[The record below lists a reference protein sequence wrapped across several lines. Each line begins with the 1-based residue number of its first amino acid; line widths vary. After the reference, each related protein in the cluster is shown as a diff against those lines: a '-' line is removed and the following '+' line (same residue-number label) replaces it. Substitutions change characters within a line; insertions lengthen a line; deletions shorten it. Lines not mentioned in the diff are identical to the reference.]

1 MDIDKK
7 KKVVIIGKL
16 PPPFMG
22 PAIATQIILNS
33 ALKDEF
39 NLLHFNVTLNK
50 TIETQGK
57 NSFKKVFVSL
67 KLYLRYN
74 SFLNKHKPDLV
85 LVPFAQETVG
95 FYKDI
100 PYLLLPRLKNIKV
113 LGQLRGSNFKTWLK
127 RASIITNTIV
137 NFTLKKTNGI
147 IVLGNNLRYLFTDFF
162 NPNKILVVPN
172 GANFSFPSIKKDE
185 NMINVLYFANMYES
199 KGVHNAVDAAIKLDD
214 PKCIFTF
221 AGGWRKDEKF
231 KNNLLQK
238 IKESTVTINVFPPLS
253 GDKKLELFA
262 KADIFVFPPIAPEGH
277 PWVLVEAM
285 AAGLPIISTD
295 QGAIVESVIDGE
307 NGFIVDAGSSEQIV
321 KKLQV
326 LINNNKLRQKMATKS
341 KQFYNEKFSE
351 RSMVEN
357 LSHAF
362 NEIIK

>member
-57 NSFKKVFVSL
+57 KSFKKVFASL

-214 PKCIFTF
+214 PKCILRLQ
-221 AGGWRKDEKF
+221 GVGVKM
-231 KNNLLQK
+231 KNLK
-238 IKESTVTINVFPPLS
+238 IIYY
-253 GDKKLELFA
+253 KK
-262 KADIFVFPPIAPEGH
+262 
-277 PWVLVEAM
+277 
-285 AAGLPIISTD
+285 
-295 QGAIVESVIDGE
+295 
-307 NGFIVDAGSSEQIV
+307 
-321 KKLQV
+321 
-326 LINNNKLRQKMATKS
+326 
-341 KQFYNEKFSE
+341 
-351 RSMVEN
+351 
-357 LSHAF
+357 
-362 NEIIK
+362 